1 MAYQGILAPMQSE
14 PTFAELKKTIRSEA
28 LKRRDSIPGPVRKV
42 KDASIRRR
50 LLGLEVFKGARSV
63 LLYASFRS
71 EVDTLALIGEAL
83 ASGKRVMLPRVAGE
97 VLELYEVERPEEIS
111 PGFMGIPEPAADD
124 RRRRGLGDVDMV
136 VVPGAAFDPRGWRL
150 GYGKG
155 YYDRLLSASPGTPR
169 VALAYE
175 EQIVEDLPHEEHDM
189 GMHEIVTDKR
199 VIDCH
204 GQGKD

>member
-1 MAYQGILAPMQSE
+1 ME
-14 PTFAELKKTIRSEA
+14 RELSSAHSKETIRIEA

-42 KDASIRRR
+42 KDASIRQR
-50 LLGLEVFKGARSV
+50 LLGLEAFKGAKSV

-71 EVDTLALIGEAL
+71 EVDTLAIIEEAL
-83 ASGKRVMLPRVAGE
+83 ASGKRVMLPRVRGE
-97 VLELYEVERPEEIS
+97 VLEIYEIEGLGEMA
-111 PGFMGIPEPAADD
+111 PGFMGIPEPPADD
-124 RRRRGLGDVDMV
+124 ARLRGLGDVDVV
-136 VVPGAAFDPRGWRL
+136 VVPGAAFDPEGWRL

-155 YYDRLLSASPGTPR
+155 YYDRLLSEAPRTHR

-175 EQIVEDLPHEEHDM
+175 EQIVEALPHEEHDM